1 MQNII
6 ANLLVVLVIFTLIA
20 FPYLL
25 CAFVT
30 CDWNLW
36 CWPNEIKAVFIACYL
51 LAGVGK
57 INKQ

>member
-6 ANLLVVLVIFTLIA
+6 ANLLVAVVVLALLSI
-20 FPYLL
+20 PYLL
-25 CAFVT
+25 CTFVVWE
-30 CDWNLW
+30 WNLW
-36 CWPNEIKAVFIACYL
+36 SWPNEIKAIFIACYL